1 MRIINSYSHKME
13 EKNKVFL
20 TDTHTHLASSRFKDD
35 LEEVILRAREN
46 GVERII
52 SISCDMED
60 SDFNAALAEKNSGV
74 FATIGIHPSYVH
86 EIEGGIE
93 GHEWSEKLRTLVSH
107 PEVCAIGEI
116 GLDYFHPPG
125 DGGSEADWRI
135 KQRIV
140 FEKQLQIAL
149 EADLPVVVHQ
159 RESAADTMDVLR
171 NFPGIRA
178 VLHCF
183 GGTNDEAEEALSL
196 GHYISFTGILTFSKA
211 ESVREVARSI
221 PLDRVMVETDCPY
234 LAPVPFRG
242 KRCEP
247 YMVKYTATELGRLHD
262 LGLEEIS
269 EITTRNASRFFNL
282 PA

>member
-1 MRIINSYSHKME
+1 MRIINRYSNKME
-13 EKNKVFL
+13 EKNNLFL
-20 TDTHTHLASSRFKDD
+20 TDTHAHLASSRFGDD
-35 LEEVILRAREN
+35 LDEVILRAREN

-60 SDFNAALAEKNSGV
+60 CLFNTALAEKNAGI
-74 FATIGIHPSYVH
+74 FAAIGIHPSYVH
-86 EIEGGIE
+86 EIEGGVE
-93 GHEWSEKLRTLVSH
+93 GHEWSEKLRTLANH
-107 PEVCAIGEI
+107 PKICAIGEI

-125 DGGSEADWRI
+125 DGGSETDWRA
-135 KQRIV
+135 KQRVV
-140 FEKQLQIAL
+140 FEKQLEIARNVN
-149 EADLPVVVHQ
+149 LPVVVHQ
-159 RESAADTMDVLR
+159 RESAADTMAVLR
-171 NFPGIRA
+171 NFSGIRA

-183 GGTNDEAEEALSL
+183 GGTHDEAEEALSL

-247 YMVKYTATELGRLHD
+247 YMVKYTAAELGLLHD
-262 LGLEEIS
+262 LGLDEIS
-269 EITTRNASRFFNL
+269 KITTRNAYRFFDL
-282 PA
+282 PT